1 MYQQTKQ
8 PQQRKWYLN
17 ALIAAG
23 MVAAAL
29 ILVGLLNLL
38 YYSVWRLIVD
48 LLRIAVFAALVVAL
62 MSLTM
67 STYVYTLQEGALTL
81 ERQYGRRTVR
91 ERTIPVSSIIS
102 ISKWDAQKKA
112 ERFCARRD
120 PACKALRYRDTS
132 GREHTLCF
140 APNEKLTAL
149 LTHEYQ
155 STERSD

>member
-8 PQQRKWYLN
+8 PQQRKWYIN

-48 LLRIAVFAALVVAL
+48 ILRIALFAALVIAL

-67 STYVYTLQEGALTL
+67 STYVYTLQDGVLTL

-91 ERTIPVSSIIS
+91 ERTISVSNIITVS
-102 ISKWDAQKKA
+102 DWDKQEKA

-120 PACKALRYRDTS
+120 PACKILRCRDAS
-132 GREHTLCF
+132 GGEHTLCF
-140 APNEKLTAL
+140 APDEKMLSL
-149 LTHEYQ
+149 LARE
-155 STERSD
+155 